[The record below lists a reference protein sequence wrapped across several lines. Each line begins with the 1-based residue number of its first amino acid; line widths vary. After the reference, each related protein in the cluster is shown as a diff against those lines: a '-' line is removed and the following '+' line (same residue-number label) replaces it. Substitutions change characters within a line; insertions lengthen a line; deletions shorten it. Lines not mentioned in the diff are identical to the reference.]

1 MVEVRDRQTLN
12 SRNDWLEQK
21 TRSNNQVGR
30 RKAMSERR
38 DIPSDK
44 LETPS
49 PYDRGDIHERQRPY
63 DPEKEDIYQQEIE
76 QTEDAKDE

>member
-1 MVEVRDRQTLN
+1 
-12 SRNDWLEQK
+12 
-21 TRSNNQVGR
+21 
-30 RKAMSERR
+30 MSERR

-44 LETPS
+44 LENPS